1 MLETRNLSK
10 KYKPKKGVAVEAL
23 KEVSLKF
30 PEKGMVFLLGKSGS
44 GKSTLLNLLGGLD
57 KYDGGEII
65 INGVSSKD
73 FKQKHF
79 DSYRNTYL
87 GFIFQ
92 EYNILEE
99 FSVGANIAM
108 AIELQGRK
116 ASDEEINKIL
126 DEVDLTG
133 YGNRKP
139 NELSGGQKQRVAI
152 ARALVKNPKI
162 IMADEPTG
170 ALDSATGRQVLDTLR
185 KLSKDKLVIVV
196 SHDREFAYKYAD
208 RIIELADGEVIN
220 DVEYDKNECQDVEA
234 FGISFEDNHILVA
247 KGYHLTEDDR
257 RHINEY
263 LEKLN
268 ADVAS
273 IGVSTAGSSGRSFKK
288 TDESKIKVAKDKA
301 FNLIKSKLPLK
312 STVKIGANGLKYKK
326 IRLCIT
332 ILLSCVAFGLF
343 GLADTFGAY
352 NHIKTC
358 AKSLQDSDISYA
370 SVHKARKVKYDNHD
384 NYYYDSWGMKINDED
399 LKDIESETG
408 VKMKGVYVPFEA
420 SLNFV
425 GNTNYDTSE
434 LTGFDIYPTYFTG
447 FANVSEAELK
457 DMNYKLLCGKMP
469 DGSKNEIGVSTTL
482 CQTFLDY
489 GYCDGT
495 YTNDKKNVTYIN
507 EYSDMIG
514 RVLTLEEKKY
524 TITCVFD
531 TNFDFDRY
539 RDLSEEPENLSTA
552 QELLRYALF
561 NELNYAQGYSL
572 EQVAIVGDGFIEK
585 KLLNEPEVSPVTSWI
600 TLQGEH
606 GNNFVYLSP
615 SYVCELDNVKPE
627 DITWIGDKKTSL
639 DEKDIIVT
647 AQMLQYNFYTD
658 DGTMMQLEDIIEQ
671 VKAMNGKFG
680 YYDESGNRIM
690 GYSVVG
696 VLNEAVTGDIFVCS
710 KAFAESL
717 SNVESGIYEFA
728 VGSMP
733 AEETDIRNLV
743 AYCYDEEPS
752 VRYEMKNAVTYEL
765 DMVNYTLEDLSK
777 VFLYIG
783 LGFAVFAALMLAN
796 FISTSI
802 SYKKQE
808 IGILRAIGARSN
820 DVFKIFF
827 AESLII
833 AGINF
838 VLSAIGVGV
847 VTAIINHY
855 FRNTIGIY
863 ITILNFGIRQIV
875 LLMVVSAFIAL
886 AASFIPVKRI
896 AAKHPIDAIR
906 NR

>member
-1 MLETRNLSK
+1 MLEIRNLTK

-23 KEVSLKF
+23 KGVSLKF
-30 PEKGMVFLLGKSGS
+30 PETGMVFLLGKSGS

-65 INGVSSKD
+65 INGTSSKN

-92 EYNILEE
+92 EYNVLEE
-99 FSVGANIAM
+99 FNVGANIAI

-116 ASDEEINKIL
+116 ATDEEINNIL
-126 DEVDLTG
+126 QAVDLAG
-133 YGNRKP
+133 YGSRKP

-208 RIIELADGEVIN
+208 RIIELADGEVID

-234 FGISFEDNHILVA
+234 FGISFEDNQILVA

-268 ADVAS
+268 ADVAA
-273 IGVSTAGSSGRSFKK
+273 IGVKAANSGGRSFRK
-288 TDESKIKVAKDKA
+288 TDESKIKLAKDKT
-301 FNLIKSKLPLK
+301 FNLIKSKLPFK

-343 GLADTFGAY
+343 GLADTFSSY

-358 AKSLQDSDISYA
+358 TNSLMDSGISYA
-370 SVHKARKVKYDNHD
+370 SVHKSRKVTDYEFV
-384 NYYYDSWGMKINDED
+384 YYDDYGMKINDEN
-399 LKDIESETG
+399 LKTIEDKTG
-408 VKMKGVYVPFEA
+408 VKMNGVYVPFEA
-420 SLNFV
+420 YLGFED
-425 GNTNYDTSE
+425 NTNYDTTE
-434 LTGFDIYPTYFTG
+434 LDAYDIYPTYFTG
-447 FANVSEAELK
+447 FANVSAADLM
-457 DMNYKLLCGKMP
+457 DMDYKLSCGKLP
-469 DGSKNEIGVSTTL
+469 DGSKNEIGVSTTF
-482 CQTFLDY
+482 CQTFLEY

-495 YTNDKKNVTYIN
+495 YTNDKKNVTEIKD
-507 EYSDMIG
+507 YSDMIG
-514 RVLTLEEKKY
+514 KVLTLDEEKY

-539 RDLSEEPENLSTA
+539 KDLAEEPKNLSKT
-552 QELLRYALF
+552 QELLRFALY
-561 NELNYAQGYSL
+561 NELNYAQSYSL
-572 EQVAIVGDGFIEK
+572 EQVAIVGDGFIER
-585 KLLNEPEVSPVTSWI
+585 KLQAEPKLRTPIRWISLEGEYNE
-600 TLQGEH
+600 
-606 GNNFVYLSP
+606 NYAYFCP
-615 SYVCELDNVKPE
+615 SYVCGLEDVKAE
-627 DITWIGDKKTSL
+627 DISWLDEKKTSL
-639 DEKDIIVT
+639 GEKEVIIT
-647 AQMLQYNFYTD
+647 ENLLENCFYSS
-658 DGTMMQLEDIIEQ
+658 DGTVPGLEDIKSI
-671 VKAMNGKFG
+671 VKKMNGSFG
-680 YYDESGNRIM
+680 YYDEAGNIVD

-696 VLNEAVTGDIFVCS
+696 ILKEAASSDVMVCS
-710 KAFAESL
+710 DSFQEYLCGNEK
-717 SNVESGIYEFA
+717 GIYEFA

-733 AEETDIRNLV
+733 KEENEVKELV
-743 AYCYDEEPS
+743 SYCYDKEAD
-752 VRYEMKNAVTYEL
+752 VRYEMMNAVTYEL
-765 DMVNYTLEDLSK
+765 DMVDSMLADLSK
-777 VFLYIG
+777 VFLYVG
-783 LGFAVFAALMLAN
+783 LGFAVFAGLMLAN

-833 AGINF
+833 AAVNF
-838 VLSAIGVGV
+838 VLSSVGVGV
-847 VTAIINHY
+847 VTAIINYY
-855 FRNTIGIY
+855 FRNNIGIY
-863 ITILNFGIRQIV
+863 ITVLNFGIRQIL
-875 LLMVVSAFIAL
+875 LLMVISVFVAL
-886 AASFIPVKRI
+886 VASFIPVKRI
-896 AAKHPIDAIR
+896 ASKHPIDAIR

>member
-10 KYKPKKGVAVEAL
+10 RYKPKKGVMVEAL
-23 KEVSLKF
+23 KGVSLKF

-65 INGVSSKD
+65 INGESSKN

-116 ASDEEINKIL
+116 AEDEEINRIL
-126 DEVDLTG
+126 HEVDLEG

-170 ALDSATGRQVLDTLR
+170 ALDSATGKQVLDTLR
-185 KLSKDKLVIVV
+185 KLSRDKLVIVV
-196 SHDREFAYKYAD
+196 SHDREFAEKYAD
-208 RIIELADGEVIN
+208 RVIELADGNVIS
-220 DVEYDKNECQDVEA
+220 DVEYDKDDCKDVEA
-234 FGISFEDNHILVA
+234 LGITFEENQILVA
-247 KGYHLTEDDR
+247 KGYHLTEEDR
-257 RHINEY
+257 VHINDY
-263 LEKLN
+263 LEAMN
-268 ADVAS
+268 TDVAS
-273 IGVSTAGSSGRSFKK
+273 ISVASGISKGRSFKK
-288 TDESKIKVAKDKA
+288 TDQSKISLKKVGEFK
-301 FNLIKSKLPLK
+301 LIKSKLPFK
-312 STVKIGANGLKYKK
+312 STVKIGANGLRYKK

-332 ILLSCVAFGLF
+332 ILLSVVAFGLF
-343 GLADTFGAY
+343 GLADTFGSY

-358 AKSLQDSDISYA
+358 ANSLQDSDIEYA
-370 SVHKARKVKYDNHD
+370 SVHKARKVEYDD
-384 NYYYDSWGMKINDED
+384 YTYYDSWGMKINDED
-399 LKDIESETG
+399 LKDIENKTG

-420 SLNFV
+420 GLSFSA
-425 GNTNYDTSE
+425 NTNYDTSE

-457 DMNYKLLCGKMP
+457 AMDYELLCGKMP
-469 DGSKNEIGVSTTL
+469 DGTKNEIGVSTTL

-495 YTNDKKNVTYIN
+495 YTNGKKNVTDIK

-514 RVLTLEEKKY
+514 RELTLEKEKY
-524 TITCVFD
+524 IITCVYD
-531 TNFDFDRY
+531 TDFDFDRY
-539 RDLSEEPENLSTA
+539 KDLSEEPENLSTA
-552 QELLRYALF
+552 QELLRFALYQ
-561 NELNYAQGYSL
+561 ELSYAQGYSL

-585 KLLNEPEVSPVTSWI
+585 KLVNEPEVKPVTNWI
-600 TLQGEH
+600 SLEGEH

-615 SYVCELDNVKPE
+615 SYVCELKNVKAD
-627 DITWIGDKKTSL
+627 DITWIGEKKTSL
-639 DEKDIIVT
+639 GEKEVIVT

-658 DGTMMQLEDIIEQ
+658 NGNMMQLEDIIEQ
-671 VKAMNGKFG
+671 IKAMNGKFG
-680 YYDESGNRIM
+680 YYDESGNRNM

-696 VLNEAVTGDIFVCS
+696 VLNEAVTGDIFVCH
-710 KAFAESL
+710 KSL
-717 SNVESGIYEFA
+717 ADKLSDVEAGIYEFA

-733 AEETDIRNLV
+733 DEEVDIRNLV
-743 AYCYDEEPS
+743 AYCYDEAEPI
-752 VRYEMKNAVTYEL
+752 RYEMKNAVTYEL
-765 DMVNYTLEDLSK
+765 DMVDSTLKDLSK
-777 VFLYIG
+777 VFFYIG
-783 LGFAVFAALMLAN
+783 LGFAAFAALMLAN

-838 VLSAIGVGV
+838 VLSSIGVGAI
-847 VTAIINHY
+847 TAIINY
-855 FRNTIGIY
+855 YLRNQIGIY
-863 ITILNFGIRQIV
+863 ITVLNFGIRQIV
-875 LLMVVSAFIAL
+875 LLLAVSVLIAL
-886 AASFIPVKRI
+886 TASFIPVKRI
-896 AAKHPIDAIR
+896 ASKHPIDAIR

>member
-1 MLETRNLSK
+1 MLETRNLTK
-10 KYKPKKGVAVEAL
+10 RYKPKKGVAVEAL
-23 KEVSLKF
+23 KDVSLKF

-99 FSVGANIAM
+99 FNVGANIAM

-116 ASDEEINKIL
+116 ATDEEINKIL
-126 DEVDLTG
+126 QEVDLEG

-170 ALDSATGRQVLDTLR
+170 ALDSNTGKQVLDTLR

-196 SHDREFAYKYAD
+196 SHDREFAEKYAD
-208 RIIELADGEVIN
+208 RIIELADGEVIS
-220 DVEYDKNECQDVEA
+220 DVEYDKDECQDVEA
-234 FGISFEDNHILVA
+234 FGISFESNQILVA
-247 KGYHLTEDDR
+247 KGYHLTEEDR
-257 RHINEY
+257 RHINEH
-263 LEKLN
+263 LQAMS

-273 IGVSTAGSSGRSFKK
+273 ISLAAARSGGRSFRK
-288 TDESKIKVAKDKA
+288 TDQSKINSAKGGEFK
-301 FNLIKSKLPLK
+301 LIKSKLPLK

-326 IRLCIT
+326 FRLVIT

-343 GLADTFGAY
+343 GLADTMGSY
-352 NHIKTC
+352 NHIRTC
-358 AKSLQDSDISYA
+358 TESLMDSDITYA
-370 SVHKARKVKYDNHD
+370 SVNKARRVEFDDYS
-384 NYYYDSWGMKINDED
+384 YYDSWGMKINEND
-399 LKDIESETG
+399 LKTIESETG

-420 SLNFV
+420 YMSFYE
-425 GNTNYDTSE
+425 NTGYDTESIS
-434 LTGFDIYPTYFTG
+434 GFDIYPTYLTG
-447 FANVSEAELK
+447 FANVSEDELNE
-457 DMNYKLLCGKMP
+457 MNYDVVCGKMP

-482 CQTFLDY
+482 CQTFIDH
-489 GYCDGT
+489 GYSDGSL
-495 YTNDKKNVTYIN
+495 TNGKKNITDIN
-507 EYSDMIG
+507 DYSDMVG
-514 RVLTLEEKKY
+514 RSLDIEGKKY

-531 TNFDFDRY
+531 TDFDFDRY
-539 RDLSEEPENLSTA
+539 MDLAEEPENLTTA
-552 QELLRYALF
+552 QELLRYALYQ
-561 NELNYAQGYSL
+561 ELSYAQGYSL

-585 KLLNEPEVSPVTSWI
+585 RLENEPKVKPVTNWI
-600 TLQGEH
+600 DFHVES
-606 GNNFVYLSP
+606 GNNYIYLSP
-615 SYVCELDNVKPE
+615 TYVTELKDVNQ
-627 DITWIGDKKTSL
+627 D
-639 DEKDIIVT
+639 DIIWVGEKKEVLKDKEILVT
-647 AQMLQYNFYTD
+647 AQMLSYNFYTD
-658 DGTMMQLEDIIEQ
+658 NGDMMPLEDCIAELSKIGSGFSTYSE
-671 VKAMNGKFG
+671 
-680 YYDESGNRIM
+680 DETEDS

-696 VLNEAVTGDIFVCS
+696 VLNGEVTGDIVVGS
-710 KAFAESL
+710 KSL
-717 SNVESGIYEFA
+717 IEKITDVESGIYEYA
-728 VGSMP
+728 VGIMP
-733 AEETDIRNLV
+733 ESEGDVKNLV
-743 AYCYDEEPS
+743 SFCYREDAD
-752 VRYEMKNAVTYEL
+752 VRYEMMNAVTYEL
-765 DMVNYTLEDLSK
+765 DMINSSFEDMSE
-777 VFLYIG
+777 VFFYIG
-783 LGFAVFAALMLAN
+783 LGFAAFAALMLAN

-833 AGINF
+833 AAINF
-838 VLSAIGVGV
+838 VLSATGVAV
-847 VTAIINHY
+847 VTAIINY
-855 FRNTIGIY
+855 YLRNDIGIY

-875 LLMVVSAFIAL
+875 LLMAVSAFIAL

-896 AAKHPIDAIR
+896 AAKNPIDAIR